1 MLLTLDVSAL
11 SRVERL
17 ALAHMMSEHLG
28 ARVPALG
35 TALAEAVTAAAD
47 AGADV
52 VRVDLEWPDPDRPA
66 EEAVR
71 ELEAAARWLHRAIRL
86 APQYKTLA
94 PLNGPLLQI
103 TRTVMAELER
113 RLQLDVAFHETVGS

>member
-1 MLLTLDVSAL
+1 MTLDVSAL

-17 ALAHMMSEHLG
+17 ALARMMLEHLG

-52 VRVDLEWPDPDRPA
+52 VRVDLEWPDPDRPV
-66 EEAVR
+66 EEAAQ
-71 ELEAAARWLHRAIRL
+71 ELQVAARWLKRASEL
-86 APQYKTLA
+86 ASQKELTA
-94 PLNGPLLQI
+94 PLARPLFQLA
-103 TRTVMAELER
+103 RAVVAELDR

>member
-17 ALAHMMSEHLG
+17 ALARMMSEHLG

-52 VRVDLEWPDPDRPA
+52 VRVDLEWPDPDRPV
-66 EEAVR
+66 EEAAQ
-71 ELEAAARWLHRAIRL
+71 ELQVAARWLKRASEL
-86 APQYKTLA
+86 ASQEELTA
-94 PLNGPLLQI
+94 PLARPLFQLA
-103 TRTVMAELER
+103 RAVVAELER
-113 RLQLDVAFHETVGS
+113 RLQLDVAFHETVGT